1 MENKLI
7 GGDYVPDGAGG
18 FVRQTGSE
26 ALLSQ
31 ALFRLTCRRGR
42 FPLLPELGSLLY
54 TLDRESRPAAPWRRS
69 STRSRRWRA
78 WDWKYRGLRW
88 RPERM
93 GPWQWHC
100 TWAREK
106 KTGIWR

>member
-31 ALFRLTCRRGR
+31 ALFRLTCRHPYSRRGR
-42 FPLLPELGSLLY
+42 HRANPQRL
-54 TLDRESRPAAPWRRS
+54 RR
-69 STRSRRWRA
+69 
-78 WDWKYRGLRW
+78 
-88 RPERM
+88 ERM
-93 GPWQWHC
+93 
-100 TWAREK
+100 AL
-106 KTGIWR
+106 